1 MCAAAHLLQC
11 VSTQRPQ
18 TQPASPLSFGS
29 PAHNLTSQRMMSPVP
44 SGDVVGSASETA
56 RQASLGVAH
65 PCSQITPRLADE
77 PAAKIE
83 ERQTGR
89 VFSYQIIS

>member
-1 MCAAAHLLQC
+1 VCAAAHLLQR
-11 VSTQRPQ
+11 VSTQQPQ
-18 TQPASPLSFGS
+18 TLPASPLSFGS

-65 PCSQITPRLADE
+65 PCSQITRLADE
-77 PAAKIE
+77 PAAKTE
-83 ERQTGR
+83 ERKTRR